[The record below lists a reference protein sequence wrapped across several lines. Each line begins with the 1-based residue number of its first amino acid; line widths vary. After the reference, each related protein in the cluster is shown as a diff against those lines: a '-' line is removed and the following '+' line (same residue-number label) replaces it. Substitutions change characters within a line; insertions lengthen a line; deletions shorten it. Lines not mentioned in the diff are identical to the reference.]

1 MKIKDLEPD
10 KALASLGNETVKVVI
25 KLENG
30 EVAEVS
36 IPSGIS
42 AGKYE
47 ARKIPADEAIY
58 QIQKIKHLIL
68 NHDWTQET
76 LDAYLSDLSLG
87 ANASLAISASFW
99 KATSRIKHIQELKF
113 PKLML
118 LLFEGGKHGNPN
130 ISMQEFMIIEASLK
144 DAIED
149 FRRLRDFLEK
159 KGLES
164 TVGAEGGFS
173 PLSFNDIQALK
184 TIEKIFQ
191 NKQIALDAAASF
203 KKGTIPNYDLILSE
217 YKISSLEDP
226 FSDEEWDL
234 WIDFCSKFGKKIMI
248 VGDDLTATNP
258 ERINK
263 AITLGAINAVVI
275 KPNQN
280 GTISGTIKAVE
291 IAKRGNIKIVVS
303 HRGEE
308 TIDDWIVDFAIK
320 MEADFVKFGGIDRG
334 ERIAKY
340 NRLSELGMV

>member
-1 MKIKDLEPD
+1 MKIKDLKPD
-10 KALASLGNETVKVVI
+10 KALASLGSETVKVVI

-30 EVAEVS
+30 KTADVS
-36 IPSGIS
+36 IPAGIS

-47 ARKIPADEAIY
+47 ARKVSADEAIY

-76 LDAYLSDLSLG
+76 LDAQLEELSLG

-99 KATSRIKHIQELKF
+99 KAVSRINYKQKPKF

-118 LLFEGGKHGNPN
+118 LLFEGGEHGSPN
-130 ISMQEFMIIEASLK
+130 ISMQEFMIIEESLK

-149 FRRLRDFLEK
+149 FRRLRNFLEK
-159 KGLES
+159 KGIES

-173 PLSFNDIQALK
+173 PLNFDDIQALE
-184 TIEKIFQ
+184 TIGKVFP

-203 KKGTIPNYDLILSE
+203 KKGTIPNYNHILSK
-217 YKISSLEDP
+217 YKIFSLEDP

-234 WIDFCSKFGKKIMI
+234 WIDFCSRFSKTIMI
-248 VGDDLTATNP
+248 VGDDLTATNL
-258 ERINK
+258 ERIEK
-263 AITLGAINAVVI
+263 AISLKAINAVVI

-280 GTISGTIKAVE
+280 GTISGAIKAVE
-291 IAKRGNIKIVVS
+291 IARKKNIKIIVS

-308 TIDDWIVDFAIK
+308 TLDDWIVDFAIK
-320 MEADFVKFGGIDRG
+320 TKADFVKFGGMDRG

>member
-10 KALASLGNETVKVVI
+10 KALASLGSETVKVVI
-25 KLENG
+25 KLENR
-30 EVAEVS
+30 ETADVS
-36 IPSGIS
+36 IPTGIS

-47 ARKIPADEAIY
+47 ARKVSADEGIY
-58 QIQKIKHLIL
+58 QIQKIKHLII
-68 NHDWTQET
+68 NHNWTQET
-76 LDAYLSDLSLG
+76 LDAQLEDLSLG

-99 KATSRIKHIQELKF
+99 KAISRINYKQKLKF

-130 ISMQEFMIIEASLK
+130 ISMQEFMIIEESLK

-149 FRRLRDFLEK
+149 FRRLRNFLEK

-184 TIEKIFQ
+184 TIEKIFP
-191 NKQIALDAAASF
+191 NRQIALDAAASF
-203 KKGTIPNYDLILSE
+203 KKGTIPDYDLILSK
-217 YKISSLEDP
+217 YKIASLEDP

-234 WIDFCSKFGKKIMI
+234 WVKFCTRFGKRVMI
-248 VGDDLTATNP
+248 VGDDLTATNT

-263 AITLGAINAVVI
+263 AVSLRAINAVVI

-280 GTISGTIKAVE
+280 GTISGTIKAAE
-291 IAKRGNIKIVVS
+291 IAKKGNIKIVVS

-308 TIDDWIVDFAIK
+308 TIDNWIVDFAIK
-320 MEADFVKFGGIDRG
+320 IEADFVKFGGMDRG